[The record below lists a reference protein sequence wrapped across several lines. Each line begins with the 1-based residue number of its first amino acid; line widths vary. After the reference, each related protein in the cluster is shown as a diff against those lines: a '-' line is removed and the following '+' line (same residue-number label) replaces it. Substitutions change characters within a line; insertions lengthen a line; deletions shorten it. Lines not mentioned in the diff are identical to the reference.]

1 MKQKVLVDT
10 GVLIAYLKSQ
20 DHFHA
25 WAVAQWQL
33 IEPPFLTCEAVIVE
47 ACFLLSRTYNGAAKV
62 FALIEAGILKIPFR
76 LEEESEAVAKLMS
89 RYESVPMSLADGCLV
104 RMSELYAKSEILTLD
119 SDFTIYR
126 QHRNSI
132 IPVILP

>member
-1 MKQKVLVDT
+1 M
-10 GVLIAYLKSQ
+10 
-20 DHFHA
+20 
-25 WAVAQWQL
+25 
-33 IEPPFLTCEAVIVE
+33 IVE

-76 LEEESEAVAKLMS
+76 LEEESEAVAQLMS
-89 RYESVPMSLADGCLV
+89 RYQSITISLADSYLV

>member
-1 MKQKVLVDT
+1 
-10 GVLIAYLKSQ
+10 LIAYLKSQ
-20 DHFHA
+20 DNFHS

-47 ACFLLSRTYNGAAKV
+47 ACFLLRNTYNGAVRV
-62 FALIEAGILKIPFR
+62 FALMEADIIKIPFC
-76 LEEESEAVAKLMS
+76 LEEESKAVAELMS

-104 RMSELYAKSEILTLD
+104 RMSELYANSEILTLD

-126 QHRNSI
+126 QHRNVV